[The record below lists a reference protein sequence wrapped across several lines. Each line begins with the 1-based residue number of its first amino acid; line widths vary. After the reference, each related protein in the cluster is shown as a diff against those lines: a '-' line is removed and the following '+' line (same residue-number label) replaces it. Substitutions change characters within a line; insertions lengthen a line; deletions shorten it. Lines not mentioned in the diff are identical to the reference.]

1 MTSKTRWY
9 CSKGRGDCK
18 AILILTEDG
27 KFIELLNS
35 HDHPAPKLV
44 RMLTGEIVRLQTG
57 HRDRDLLDEGE
68 IRTNSRFQAIY
79 TILFSLINVFLLS
92 NFYSI
97 LNYLF
102 KMNSPSPRIEKIM
115 LLFTTFSDINLEFI
129 PTDRG
134 FTYTLNCQ

>member
-1 MTSKTRWY
+1 M
-9 CSKGRGDCK
+9 
-18 AILILTEDG
+18 
-27 KFIELLNS
+27 
-35 HDHPAPKLV
+35 
-44 RMLTGEIVRLQTG
+44 
-57 HRDRDLLDEGE
+57 
-68 IRTNSRFQAIY
+68 NSRFQAIY

-102 KMNSPSPRIEKIM
+102 KMNSPSPRIEKNM